1 MKRLFPILLI
11 ALTFAACGTKSNENA
26 AISAE
31 ERSASDSLGFWWK
44 HHDSMNHALV
54 LTAEPIWQFGRHG
67 EDIYDWNYQLDWFN
81 VCRQVLIDTY
91 DSIHPGT
98 RTKDKDLLMLEELI
112 QFFETDPD
120 YSTMGMIIA
129 YDLDENFVTYKAVR
143 NTKAILDTRKGRSF
157 IKEINAWNDFYR
169 LLNKFCLNML
179 YLGWF
184 GGSGA
189 GPACTALAGN
199 ISNRR
204 LEDVK
209 RLNKFYHN
217 ELPLSSLL
225 CTDTSN
231 VQFENAVDTVLE
243 IRKMTPEIRE
253 WYTDYQ
259 AENYESEY
267 NETLACRDSLIEAY
281 HNWISVRETLLGF
294 DNTSARKD
302 TMTAVV
308 RELVL
313 ISGEE

>member
-11 ALTFAACGTKSNENA
+11 VLSFAACSKSVTT
-26 AISAE
+26 SE
-31 ERSASDSLGFWWK
+31 ERSESDSLGFWWK
-44 HHDSMNHALV
+44 HHDSINHALV
-54 LTAEPIWQFGRHG
+54 LTADPIWQFGRHD
-67 EDIYDWNYQLDWFN
+67 EDIYDWNYQLKWFN
-81 VCRQVLIDTY
+81 ECRQVLIDAY

-98 RTKDKDLLMLEELI
+98 RTKDKDLLMLDELI

-129 YDLDENFVTYKAVR
+129 YDLDENFVTYKSVR

-157 IKEINAWNDFYR
+157 IKEINAWNDFHR
-169 LLNKFCLNML
+169 ILNKFCLNML
-179 YLGWF
+179 ELGWF

-189 GPACTALAGN
+189 GPACLALAGN

-204 LEDVK
+204 LEDVE

-217 ELPLSSLL
+217 ELPLSSHL

-231 VQFENAVDTVLE
+231 DQFENAVDSVLE

-259 AENYESEY
+259 AEIYEGEY

-281 HNWISVRETLLGF
+281 HNWISVREALLGF
-294 DNTSARKD
+294 DNTSAHKD